1 MKDNVLKANPTD
13 NVVVAIRDIQKGD
26 QVVLDGRPLLEAGQ
40 DVKTGH
46 KIALSAIKA
55 GMPVVRYGEVITRAS
70 CNILAGAWVHMH
82 NTSSE
87 LDLKHK

>member
-1 MKDNVLKANPTD
+1 MKDNVLKANPMD
-13 NVVVAIRDIQKGD
+13 NVVVAIRDIEEGEE
-26 QVVLDGRPLLEAGQ
+26 VISDGRQLLKAAQ

-46 KIALSAIKA
+46 KIALIAIKA
-55 GMPVVRYGEVITRAS
+55 GMPVIRYGEVITKAS
-70 CNILAGAWVHMH
+70 CDILPGTWVHMH